1 MKLPVTEKFLLDVYS
16 YVEKLDKTFDIF
28 AYKTIEE
35 AYCPALYDL
44 KKQYEKRKNKQKF
57 SQLIYR
63 LKKNGYIKIKNLEQN
78 EGIVLTEKG
87 AEKVLKTK
95 LKMKNKQ
102 KRSDEK
108 WQMIIFDIPEEKRYL
123 RSLLREK
130 LLLLKYNMLQKS
142 IWICP
147 YDVFKETESVLRK
160 YSIDPYVKLF
170 LIEEIEL

>member
-1 MKLPVTEKFLLDVYS
+1 MRLSTTDKFLLNVYS
-16 YVEKLDKTFDIF
+16 YSEKLDKVFDIF

-44 KKQYEKRKNKQKF
+44 KKQYEKQKNKQKF

-63 LKKNGYIKIKNLEQN
+63 LKKNGYIKIKNLKQN
-78 EGIVLTEKG
+78 EGVILTKKG
-87 AEKVLKTK
+87 AEKVLKAK
-95 LKMKNKQ
+95 LRMKDKQ
-102 KRSDEK
+102 KRPDGK
-108 WQMIIFDIPEEKRYL
+108 WQMIIFDIPEKKRFL
-123 RSLLREK
+123 RNLLREK
-130 LLLLKYNMLQKS
+130 LLLLEYRMLQKS

-147 YDVFKETESVLRK
+147 YDVLKETEFILRK